1 MKKAIPSKKIGHGN
15 IDMWNE
21 SEETTHFSIVDRYGN
36 AVSLTTTI
44 NGWFGNGITV
54 DNAGFLLNNEMDDF
68 SIKPGYPNLYGLVGN
83 EANSIQ
89 PNKRMLSSMTTIVE
103 NENNELLYVLGTP
116 GGSTIITSVAQILI
130 NLIDFD
136 MPLKEAVSR
145 KRFITNGCQ
154 DVIQVEKIIFLLK
167 LLDVLRSMDI
177 KFQKDLL

>member
-1 MKKAIPSKKIGHGN
+1 MGK
-15 IDMWNE
+15 

-89 PNKRMLSSMTTIVE
+89 PNKRMLSSMTPTIVE

-145 KRFITNGCQ
+145 KRFHHQ
-154 DVIQVEKIIFLLK
+154 WLPDVIQVEKNYFSPEVITRLEKYGHKVSVRSSIGEANIF
-167 LLDVLRSMDI
+167 I
-177 KFQKDLL
+177 